1 MFGKQILM
9 EKRNWNI
16 PWIKYWFFFCIHDK
30 NWKFYVPTIFF
41 CPVKR
46 IAPRICAKSRYN
58 GVAANSHRRFQ
69 KRNEFNTWLAVA
81 LATATLN
88 ETSKKRNGMRVVI
101 KMIHAFRSGDK
112 AAHFRKLTRFI
123 TTEDALGRINVLLE
137 SNQWDNVIIE
147 LYARHA
153 QDRYDDDGTRWS

>member
-1 MFGKQILM
+1 M
-9 EKRNWNI
+9 EKKLQLKCSLNKIRI
-16 PWIKYWFFFCIHDK
+16 FRVHDK
-30 NWKFYVPTIFF
+30 NWKFDIPFTIFF
-41 CPVKR
+41 CLVKR
-46 IAPRICAKSRYN
+46 IVSRICARSGCN
-58 GVAANSHRRFQ
+58 GTAANSHRRFQ

-112 AAHFRKLTRFI
+112 ATHFRKLTRFI

-137 SNQWDNVIIE
+137 SNQRDNVIIE
-147 LYARHA
+147 LYARYA
-153 QDRYDDDGTRWS
+153 QDRYDDGTRWS